1 MISAKPTSPVLRR
14 MLASLFVGA
23 SLIAT
28 VAQAQTTL
36 RAAHSSN
43 PGQSVYIYWDEL
55 AKRVNTRAEGKLK
68 VQVFPS
74 GQLGADEQ
82 IIQGI
87 KGGTIQM
94 GSASNGNM
102 GTTTDAYFWCDLP
115 HVFQDRNTALKAIAD
130 PVVKAYLDDSVRK
143 DARAVVLGHIEVGG
157 FRILSNRKR
166 EVRVPSDLKGLKFR
180 SLPSPIDRAL
190 WEAWGA
196 IPAPLPWSETFV
208 SLEQGVIDGVNL
220 QPQALV
226 GFKFDEVIKHG
237 TMTGTLMAFH
247 VAMINAATWDGLSN
261 ELKQIVSTASK
272 EALDVA
278 NMADRNDE
286 AKFIKAMEANGIKF
300 YRPTEPEL
308 KLWSDAARGIWSKFN
323 DKINKTILD
332 KVVAVQKN

>member
-1 MISAKPTSPVLRR
+1 MISVKASTKVFRSIVAL
-14 MLASLFVGA
+14 LAVAA
-23 SLIAT
+23 SIAT
-28 VAQAQTTL
+28 SVAHAQTTL

-55 AKRVNTRAEGKLK
+55 AKRVNARADGKLK
-68 VQVFPS
+68 IQVFPS

-87 KGGTIQM
+87 KGRTIHM

-102 GTTTDAYFWCDLP
+102 GSTTDAYFWCDLP
-115 HVFQDRNTALKAIAD
+115 HVFKDRDSALKAMGD
-130 PVVKAYLDDSVRK
+130 PTVKAYLDEHVRK
-143 DARAVVLGHIEVGG
+143 DARAVILGHIEVGG

-166 EVRVPSDLKGLKFR
+166 EIRVPSDTSGLKFR
-180 SLPSPIDRAL
+180 SLPSPIDRSL

-226 GFKFDEVIKHG
+226 GFKFDEIIKYG
-237 TMTGTLMAFH
+237 TMTGTLMAYH
-247 VAMINAATWDGLSN
+247 VALVNAATWDGLSN

-278 NMADRNDE
+278 NTADRNGEATFIKQME
-286 AKFIKAMEANGIKF
+286 AKGIKF
-300 YRPTEPEL
+300 YRPTAPEL
-308 KLWSDAARGIWSKFN
+308 KLWSDAARAIWSKFD

-332 KVVAVQKN
+332 KVVAVQQN

>member
-1 MISAKPTSPVLRR
+1 MISAKLGVPVLRR
-14 MLASLFVGA
+14 AIASVFLGA

-28 VAQAQTTL
+28 GAHAQTTL

-43 PGQSVYIYWDEL
+43 PGQSVYIYWEEL
-55 AKRVNTRAEGKLK
+55 AKRVNARAEGKLK
-68 VQVFPS
+68 IQVFPS

-87 KGGTIQM
+87 KGRTIHM

-102 GTTTDAYFWCDLP
+102 GSTTEAYFWCDLP
-115 HVFQDRNTALKAIAD
+115 HVFQDRDTALKALGD
-130 PVVKAYLDDSVRK
+130 PMVKSYLDDAVRK
-143 DARAVVLGHIEVGG
+143 DARAVILGHVEVGG

-166 EVRVPSDLKGLKFR
+166 EVRIPSDTNGLKFR

-226 GFKFDEVIKHG
+226 GFKFDEIIKYG
-237 TMTGTLMAFH
+237 TMTGTLMAYH

-261 ELKQIVSTASK
+261 ELKKVVSTASQ
-272 EALDVA
+272 EALAVA
-278 NMADRNDE
+278 NKADRDGE
-286 AKFIKAMEANGIKF
+286 ARFVKEMEGKGIKF

-308 KLWSDAARGIWSKFN
+308 KLWSDAARSIWSKFD

-332 KVVAVQKN
+332 RVVAVQKI